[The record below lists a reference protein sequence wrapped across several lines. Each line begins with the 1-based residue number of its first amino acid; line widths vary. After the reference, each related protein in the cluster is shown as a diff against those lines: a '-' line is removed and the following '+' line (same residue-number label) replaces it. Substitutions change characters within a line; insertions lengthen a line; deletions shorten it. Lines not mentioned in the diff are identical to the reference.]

1 MEARLKILLLFMF
14 LILNSVAAQPVP
26 RLSSEAE
33 WRALLDLRSS
43 LGIRAKDW
51 HKKANPCLNWT
62 GIECKDGHVTGIT
75 LSGLRRT
82 REGRLNPRFAI
93 DSLPNF
99 PLLST
104 FNSSGFELPGQIPEW
119 LGDRLSNLEVLDLRS
134 SSIYGSIPS
143 SLGSLSRLSS
153 LYLSNNLIA
162 GNMPTALG
170 KLFSLS
176 VLDLSQNSLTGQ
188 IPGEI
193 SALGNLSRLDLSS
206 NYLSGEIPLS
216 FGSLSTLK
224 QLNLSNNSLSA
235 FIPAQLGNL
244 SQLIELDLG
253 FNSFLGSLPK
263 ELGGLRSLRKML
275 VGNNRL
281 EGSLLDGLFQELA
294 RLEYLVLCEN
304 SFVETLPDA
313 IWSMSHLKYLDVSG
327 NNLTVYFQ
335 SLLLLSIVS
344 GQRNSEACLNFYS
357 ERGLYFG
364 NDSGHEPLEPP
375 LVQPSKSRK
384 RLVYVMVGVFGGL
397 GFIVVLI
404 TGILLLLKV
413 CNTGST
419 NHQRDNLN
427 VRPVAGGGIEP
438 SHKVFIDLSNVG
450 ESFTYEQML
459 VATCNFSTENLIKQG
474 HSGDLFHGTLEGGY
488 SVVVKRVDLRSTGGE
503 SVMSELDL
511 FGRVSHPR
519 LVPLVG
525 HCLEDEHEKF
535 LVYKYMPNGDLSN
548 AMYRLTNA
556 EEDLQSL
563 DWITRLKIAI
573 GAAEALS
580 YLHHE
585 CTPPVVH
592 RDIEASSILLDDKY
606 EVRLGSFSE
615 VCPPGAQQN
624 YCLFFHLVLRNLNTF
639 LFGDD
644 VQDFG
649 KQPSESST
657 VTCAYDVY
665 CFGKVLLE
673 LVTGR
678 LGISRLNDAD
688 AKQWL
693 ESNLPYIS
701 IHEKERVIKIV
712 DQSLIIDEDLLEE
725 VWAIAIVAKSCLNPK
740 ASRRPSMRHV
750 LKALENPFKVVREEN
765 FSSGRLRMGSS
776 RRSWT
781 AAFFSSWHHSS
792 SDSSNMSAQTNR
804 EIIGGLRQSERVGSR
819 GSGVN
824 DHFIHIKDHPVMF
837 FLNRL
842 RCQMLRDRIV
852 LAESG
857 GGGIVLGCKLSI
869 GYKKTL
875 VTPQQP
881 SNEWSEKTHS
891 WKQAAVVLLYGLLVL
906 SVVPQ
911 SDF

>member
-134 SSIYGSIPS
+134 SSIYGLIPS

-188 IPGEI
+188 IPGDI

-327 NNLTVYFQ
+327 NNLTGVFPKLVASVNVTDAVFNFSSNLFYGNLSFGIGKVRVVDVSSNYFEG
-335 SLLLLSIVS
+335 SAPNDTGIKIILTNNCFSSVS

-364 NDSGHEPLEPP
+364 NDSGREPLEPP

-419 NHQRDNLN
+419 NHQRDNSN

-548 AMYRLTNA
+548 AMYRLTNG

-615 VCPPGAQQN
+615 VCAPGAQQSMIARFLRTPSTSGKSLLN
-624 YCLFFHLVLRNLNTF
+624 HQLLLVPMT
-639 LFGDD
+639 
-644 VQDFG
+644 
-649 KQPSESST
+649 ST
-657 VTCAYDVY
+657 VL
-665 CFGKVLLE
+665 GKSCL
-673 LVTGR
+673 
-678 LGISRLNDAD
+678 SC
-688 AKQWL
+688 
-693 ESNLPYIS
+693 

-792 SDSSNMSAQTNR
+792 SDSSNMSSQTNR

-824 DHFIHIKDHPVMF
+824 DHSSSHKRSSSDVFPEPV
-837 FLNRL
+837 
-842 RCQMLRDRIV
+842 
-852 LAESG
+852 E
-857 GGGIVLGCKLSI
+857 
-869 GYKKTL
+869 
-875 VTPQQP
+875 
-881 SNEWSEKTHS
+881 
-891 WKQAAVVLLYGLLVL
+891 
-906 SVVPQ
+906 VPDVERQ
-911 SDF
+911 DCAS